1 MRKGRDT
8 HLWRHKRNGKL
19 YVLSLLVRSMYLGP
33 VYTAEPYM
41 HDKHVGNKKTGLTD
55 IDQFEKAYVRNDL

>member
-1 MRKGRDT
+1 MKKGRDT

-19 YVLSLLVRSMYLGP
+19 YVLTQLVRSMYTGT

-41 HDKHVGNKKTGLTD
+41 HDKHVGNKKTGLAD